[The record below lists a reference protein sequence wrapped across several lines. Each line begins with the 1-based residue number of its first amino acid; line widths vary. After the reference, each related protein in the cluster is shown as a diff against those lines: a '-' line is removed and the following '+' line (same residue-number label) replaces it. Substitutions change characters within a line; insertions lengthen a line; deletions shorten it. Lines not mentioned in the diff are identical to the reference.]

1 MFLRG
6 SHLFFG
12 FALFRSL
19 SLNATN
25 IYMCII
31 CVCVLSTWEKTAVD
45 LKSVYAVQL
54 KKHLFL
60 YGDELMCVLSLK
72 YTTYKLNISTNA
84 HIQNILYKNTVENYD
99 FYFEVFADIYFL
111 CILLNYI

>member
-1 MFLRG
+1 MHHLRV
-6 SHLFFG
+6 F
-12 FALFRSL
+12 
-19 SLNATN
+19 
-25 IYMCII
+25 
-31 CVCVLSTWEKTAVD
+31 LSTWEKTAVD

-99 FYFEVFADIYFL
+99 FYFVTSN
-111 CILLNYI
+111 CILTNMYLPTYIFCVFY